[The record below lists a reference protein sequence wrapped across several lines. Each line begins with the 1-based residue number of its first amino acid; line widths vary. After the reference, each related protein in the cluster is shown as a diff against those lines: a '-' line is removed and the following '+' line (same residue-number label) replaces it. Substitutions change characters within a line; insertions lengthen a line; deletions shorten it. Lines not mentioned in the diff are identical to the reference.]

1 MRASLAPGNP
11 THPRP
16 RQIRID
22 RQRFMRDSY
31 HQWDRSS
38 GGRRM
43 KVQQAVESTASVGS
57 RPGAPLAAEKLTA
70 LSVIK
75 VGIGSLGF
83 MAVALILSLLH

>member
-1 MRASLAPGNP
+1 
-11 THPRP
+11 
-16 RQIRID
+16 
-22 RQRFMRDSY
+22 
-31 HQWDRSS
+31 
-38 GGRRM
+38 M